1 MTIRSTNRLR
11 ILIYSQWQVA
21 NTSAVFITA
30 QNVLYFVHDDYHS
43 LFPLTWK
50 RLLRRYFTTKFIVTL
65 PLGHF
70 DLYQS
75 LNLSIPLSQSYLETF
90 VELNKLYLTFR
101 HDAVRQSKCK
111 SCLPGLC
118 ANIPQNFIKF

>member
-43 LFPLTWK
+43 LFTLTWK
-50 RLLRRYFTTKFIVTL
+50 RVLRRYFPTKFIVT
-65 PLGHF
+65 
-70 DLYQS
+70 
-75 LNLSIPLSQSYLETF
+75 
-90 VELNKLYLTFR
+90 
-101 HDAVRQSKCK
+101 
-111 SCLPGLC
+111 
-118 ANIPQNFIKF
+118 